1 MTSIPTAVLSVQ
13 VNQTTSPQSMR
24 NPTQTTSWLISR
36 TYLMNSV
43 RGAGAVNLSW
53 ARTMTTPSI
62 CSVIFLPLIPP
73 HRVPISRSTPKFC
86 NCRNR
91 QNLKPVQKK
100 LPKKSA
106 ISRQLK
112 QKKHNRRRATM
123 KPGNAKLARALT
135 QTLTLTRAQL
145 VKTKQTRT
153 RAKRRLVLRV
163 AARAALRFQVGMRSS
178 SGHAPTD
185 YLRLRA
191 AYTCLALYLPS
202 LITAA
207 AYNCRGLS
215 RRNSLKRCE
224 LEAVSLFRREWL
236 IRAVRSVS

>member
-43 RGAGAVNLSW
+43 RGAGAVNPSW
-53 ARTMTTPSI
+53 ARTMTTPST

-91 QNLKPVQKK
+91 QDLKPVQKE

-112 QKKHNRRRATM
+112 QRKHNRRRARM

-185 YLRLRA
+185 YLRLSCR
-191 AYTCLALYLPS
+191 LYLPS
-202 LITAA
+202 LMPAEPYT
-207 AYNCRGLS
+207 CRGLS